1 MARASV
7 DACMPGPIIRFN
19 DTELDL
25 GRYELRR
32 NGGLLRLERLP
43 MELLVLLASKQGELV
58 TREEV
63 IERLWGKGVYLDAE
77 QGINTAIRKI
87 RICLH
92 DRAENPKYIQTVVGK
107 GYRLVP
113 PVTVLEPPTATSVQG
128 KAAIASSAPAA
139 TPTPTPVR
147 TSFRASSAGRRTLFA
162 GAIVAVV
169 LALAIGWYRYTHRTS
184 ARTPISAIAVLP
196 LENLSGDPS
205 QEYFADGMTD
215 ELITHLAQ
223 VKSLRVISRTSVM
236 QYKQIRKPLPEIART
251 LQVDAIVEGSVAR
264 SGDKVR
270 ITAQLIDAR
279 SDRHVWA
286 EEFEANAGDVLELQR
301 QVARAITQAVSLN
314 TADLER
320 LTSNAATR
328 VNPEA
333 YDAYL
338 KCRYFW
344 SRRTAA
350 DLQRSVKSCEE
361 AVARDPNFAQ
371 AWAQLAD
378 SYILSAAYGG
388 KQTIQAVPRAK
399 AAAMKAVFLDNELG
413 DGHTSLGLLNEEE
426 WKWQEAG
433 FEYDTAIRLNPSSAR
448 GHQLYAHYLS
458 VMGRHE
464 ESLRQMLLAQQ
475 LDPISLII
483 RTNLGEVLGNA
494 HRFEE
499 SAAACLK
506 VIELDAG
513 FAPAHICL
521 GGSYEYL
528 GKYKAAIAEHKKAL
542 SLKGGPPDDFKA
554 GTLAHAYAVFGERRR
569 AQEIVNRLEGQPHTA
584 SEPYQIACIH
594 AALGNRDRAIEFL
607 TKAYLEHDG
616 QLEFMATDPDLD
628 SLRADARFQA
638 LLAKVGLPR
647 PIRQKH

>member
-1 MARASV
+1 
-7 DACMPGPIIRFN
+7 MPGPIIRFI

-43 MELLVLLASKQGELV
+43 MELLVLLASRQGELV

-87 RICLH
+87 RICLR

-113 PVTVLEPPTATSVQG
+113 PVTILEPPTAASAQTG
-128 KAAIASSAPAA
+128 AAMASAPAV
-139 TPTPTPVR
+139 TPTAAPGRKDFQV
-147 TSFRASSAGRRTLFA
+147 SFFGSRILLS
-162 GAIVAVV
+162 GAAMALLI
-169 LALAIGWYRYTHRTS
+169 ALAIGAYRYTHRTP
-184 ARTPISAIAVLP
+184 APAPMRAIAVLP

-223 VKSLRVISRTSVM
+223 IKSLRVISRTSVM
-236 QYKQIRKPLPEIART
+236 QYKQIRKPLPEIARN
-251 LQVDAIVEGSVAR
+251 LAVDAIVEGSVAR

-286 EEFEANAGDVLELQR
+286 EEFEANAGDVLDLQR

-314 TADLER
+314 TEEVQPNL
-320 LTSNAATR
+320 SAAAR

-333 YDAYL
+333 YDDYL
-338 KCRYFW
+338 RCRYFW
-344 SRRTAA
+344 AHRTSV

-378 SYILSAAYGG
+378 SYIMSAAYEG
-388 KQTIQAVPRAK
+388 KHTIEAVPRAK
-399 AAAMKAVFLDNELG
+399 AAAAKAVFLDNGLAE
-413 DGHTSLGLLNEEE
+413 GHTALGLLNEEE

-433 FEYDTAIRLNPSSAR
+433 FEYETAIRLNPSSAR
-448 GHQLYAHYLS
+448 AHQLYAHYLS

-464 ESLRQMLLAQQ
+464 ESLQQMLLAQQ
-475 LDPISLII
+475 LDPISLVI

-499 SAAACLK
+499 SAAACGK

-521 GGSYEYL
+521 GASYEYL
-528 GKYKAAIAEHKKAL
+528 GKYGEAIAEHKRAL
-542 SLKGGPPDDFKA
+542 SLEGGPPDDFKN
-554 GTLAHAYAVFGERRR
+554 GTLAHAYALSGEHRR
-569 AQEIVNRLEGQPHTA
+569 AQEIVNRLERQSHTA
-584 SEPYQIACIH
+584 LEPYQIACIH

-607 TKAYLEHDG
+607 NMAYLQHDG

-628 SLRADARFQA
+628 SLRSDLRFRE
-638 LLAKVGLPR
+638 LLAKLGLPR
-647 PIRQKH
+647 AIQ